1 MNLKSRSKVS
11 AEFSMSSMTDLVF
24 LLLIFFMLTSTLV
37 TSSALDVILPK
48 SKAQSVNKAQI
59 TVTITP
65 IAPNSDSLKVSV
77 NDEELTMAYV
87 EARILALAD
96 GDPESII
103 ILRADESVPTGKTV
117 QIMDM
122 AYRNRLKMVLATDPR

>member
-1 MNLKSRSKVS
+1 MNLRSRSKVS

-65 IAPNSDSLKVSV
+65 ELEVSV
-77 NDEELTMAYV
+77 NEDVLPVDQV
-87 EARILALAD
+87 EARILALAN
-96 GDPESII
+96 GDPESVI
-103 ILRADESVPTGKTV
+103 ILRADESVPTGETV
-117 QIMDM
+117 RIMDM

>member
-1 MNLKSRSKVS
+1 
-11 AEFSMSSMTDLVF
+11 MTDLVF

-65 IAPNSDSLKVSV
+65 ELEVSV
-77 NDEELTMAYV
+77 NEDVVPVDQV
-87 EARILALAD
+87 EA
-96 GDPESII
+96 
-103 ILRADESVPTGKTV
+103 
-117 QIMDM
+117 
-122 AYRNRLKMVLATDPR
+122 

>member
-1 MNLKSRSKVS
+1 MNLRSRSKVS

-65 IAPNSDSLKVSV
+65 ELEVSV
-77 NDEELTMAYV
+77 NEDVLPVDQV
-87 EARILALAD
+87 EARILSLAN
-96 GDPESII
+96 GDPESVI
-103 ILRADESVPTGKTV
+103 ILRADESVPTGETV
-117 QIMDM
+117 RIMDM

>member
-1 MNLKSRSKVS
+1 MNLRSRSKVS

-48 SKAQSVNKAQI
+48 SKAQSVNRAQI

-65 IAPNSDSLKVSV
+65 VAPNSDSLKVSV

-87 EARILALAD
+87 EARILALA
-96 GDPESII
+96 DPESII

>member
-1 MNLKSRSKVS
+1 MNLRSRSKVS

-65 IAPNSDSLKVSV
+65 ELELSV
-77 NDEELTMAYV
+77 NKDVVPVDQV
-87 EARILALAD
+87 EARILALAN
-96 GDPESII
+96 GDPESVI
-103 ILRADESVPTGKTV
+103 ILRADESVPTGETV
-117 QIMDM
+117 RIMDM

>member
-1 MNLKSRSKVS
+1 
-11 AEFSMSSMTDLVF
+11 MTDLVF

-65 IAPNSDSLKVSV
+65 ELEVSV
-77 NDEELTMAYV
+77 NEEVIPVDQV
-87 EARILALAD
+87 EARILALAN

-122 AYRNRLKMVLATDPR
+122 DYRNRLKMVLATDPR